1 MSSRLIGAGAV
12 LLLAAGCNTV
22 DPRTGS
28 VDRSFG
34 EAVAWNK
41 AVQTVNPDPVYTADA
56 AKPGSDGAK
65 AVGASTRYRTDRV
78 KQVQVIGTSS
88 GGGGGGGSGG
98 GSGPQ

>member
-1 MSSRLIGAGAV
+1 MAMSFRLIGAGAV

-28 VDRSFG
+28 VDRSFR

-41 AVQTVNPDPVYTADA
+41 AVQTINPDPVYTAEA
-56 AKPGSDGAK
+56 TKPGSDGAK
-65 AVGASTRYRTDRV
+65 AVGASQRYRTDRV
-78 KQVQVIGTSS
+78 KQIDRVGTS
-88 GGGGGGGSGG
+88 GGSGG

>member
-41 AVQTVNPDPVYTADA
+41 AVQTVNPDPVATADA
-56 AKPGSDGAK
+56 TQPGSDGAK
-65 AVGASTRYRTDRV
+65 AAGASQRYRTDRV
-78 KQVQVIGTSS
+78 KQVQEIGTSS
-88 GGGGGGGSGG
+88 GSGAGSGGGGG
-98 GSGPQ
+98 PQ

>member
-1 MSSRLIGAGAV
+1 MSSKLIGAGAV

-41 AVQTVNPDPVYTADA
+41 ATQTVNPDPIYTADTTP
-56 AKPGSDGAK
+56 PGSDGAK
-65 AVGASTRYRTDRV
+65 AVGASERYRTDKV
-78 KQVQVIGTSS
+78 KPIEAITSTQA
-88 GGGGGGGSGG
+88 GSS

>member
-1 MSSRLIGAGAV
+1 MCSRLIGAASV

-41 AVQTVNPDPVYTADA
+41 AVQTINPDPVYTADA
-56 AKPGSDGAK
+56 TQPGSDGAK
-65 AVGASTRYRTDRV
+65 GAAASQRYRTDKV
-78 KQVQVIGTSS
+78 KQVERIGTSS
-88 GGGGGGGSGG
+88 TSGSGSGG
-98 GSGPQ
+98 PQ